1 MTTAH
6 QLVLELTVVLTF
18 ACTVWSLLALRQEHE
33 LRTNAEA
40 HLDDLLND
48 YEDNADNVLS
58 QLREIQPETFRAAY
72 DWESE

>member
-6 QLVLELTVVLTF
+6 QLILELTVVFSF
-18 ACTVWSLLALRQEHE
+18 AITLWAMLALRQENR
-33 LRTNAEA
+33 LRVDAEA

-48 YEDNADNVLS
+48 YEDHADNVLS
-58 QLREIQPETFRAAY
+58 QLRQIQPDTFRAAY